1 MRVTHKRSY
10 TPRMKGTSE
19 DEMVL
24 ELVLEVKKENQRGGM
39 ICSSRKDIVLYIYI
53 LAASEVLL
61 FVLLPQM
68 LKADGSIQCS
78 TR

>member
-24 ELVLEVKKENQRGGM
+24 EIVLEVKKENRRGGM
-39 ICSSRKDIVLYIYI
+39 ICSSRKDIILYI

>member
-24 ELVLEVKKENQRGGM
+24 EIVLEVKKENRRGGM
-39 ICSSRKDIVLYIYI
+39 ICSSRKDIVLYIYWPPPRCYY
-53 LAASEVLL
+53 L
-61 FVLLPQM
+61 FCFH
-68 LKADGSIQCS
+68 KC
-78 TR
+78 